1 MNITGP
7 NRRSTLCVGS
17 IVDNLN
23 ILTAAS
29 CLQKGGHVASTDQV
43 TVFTDSNKAWQGRK
57 LKLDSIEIHPGFV
70 EGAATNDL
78 AVIKVSPGELD
89 FNTSA
94 CLPRRPIRDYIGRY
108 FHIGGFGRVNKKG
121 FKIKNYQDQEF
132 QIANITLPDLP
143 DQCVEKSQ
151 QG

>member
-57 LKLDSIEIHPGFV
+57 LKLDSIEIHPEFV
-70 EGAATNDL
+70 EGAAPNDL
-78 AVIKVSPGELD
+78 AVIKVASGEVD
-89 FNTSA
+89 FNSSA
-94 CLPRRPIRDYIGRY
+94 CLPRRPINDY
-108 FHIGGFGRVNKKG
+108 FFKNLTIGGFGATSKRGYKRKDAFLNQNFV
-121 FKIKNYQDQEF
+121 ITT
-132 QIANITLPDLP
+132 ITLPRNCLEMP
-143 DQCVEKSQ
+143 A
-151 QG
+151 G